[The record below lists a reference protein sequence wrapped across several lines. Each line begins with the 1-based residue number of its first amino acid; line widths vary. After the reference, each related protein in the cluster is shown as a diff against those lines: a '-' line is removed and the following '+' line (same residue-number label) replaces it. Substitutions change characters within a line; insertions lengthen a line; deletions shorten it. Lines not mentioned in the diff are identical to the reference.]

1 MALVSQ
7 DNGRVILGK
16 VHGLGD
22 RACWFRRTAPP
33 TAERAWAGTG
43 GRLRSPTFIP
53 SSAA

>member
-1 MALVSQ
+1 
-7 DNGRVILGK
+7 VILGK
-16 VHGLGD
+16 VRGLGD
-22 RACWFRRTAPP
+22 RVCWFRRTAPP